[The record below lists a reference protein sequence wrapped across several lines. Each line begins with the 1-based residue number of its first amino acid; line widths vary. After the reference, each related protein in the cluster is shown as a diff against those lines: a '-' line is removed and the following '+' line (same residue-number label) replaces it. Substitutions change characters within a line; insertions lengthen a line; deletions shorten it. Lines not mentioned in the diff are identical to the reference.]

1 MSPTTTTVMD
11 TFRQAAAKAG
21 LALPERVELG
31 RIVRFP
37 GVGKSNGNTSGWA
50 WLSDDGQGGAYGD
63 WASGLSATW
72 HAGHDHAMTTTERA
86 AHKRRVAEL
95 RHIREKE
102 ERLQHADA
110 AQRAQQLWDG
120 AKPALAD
127 HPYLQK
133 KQVGVH
139 GLRVDGKNRLLIPL
153 YDASGALCSIEF
165 IDDASGK
172 LFLLGGRVAGCFH
185 LIGTLT
191 DVLALT
197 EGFATGASIHE
208 ATGYPVAVAFSAGNL
223 LPVAQALR
231 AKHPTV
237 KIIIAGD
244 NDIRDDETPNTGR
257 DAATAAAKAVD
268 GLVAIPEI
276 DGKKCDFN
284 DLHQQMGAEAVARA
298 IAEATQPPASPSIDP
313 ADRVTYRQ
321 VSDIQAKPINW
332 LWQGRFARGKVSMI
346 AGNPGLGKSQITAS
360 MAAIVTTGGQW
371 PVDRTTCEL
380 GNVVILSAEDDAA
393 DTLRPR
399 LEAAGADLDRCF
411 VLDAIVEGCL
421 ADGGELHRSFNLQTD
436 LARLGAMLDEIG
448 GAALIVIDPITAY
461 LGGADSHKNA
471 EIRALLSPL
480 SDLAGQHG
488 AAVVCISH
496 LNKNAGGEALLR
508 VTGSLAFV
516 AAARAAFVVVKDPD
530 NDTRR
535 LFPPLKNNIGNDTS
549 GVAFTV
555 QSAQIESPA
564 GPIATSRVVW
574 EGEAVTISADSA
586 MSQPLDQEERGEADE
601 AKEFLRGLLAD
612 GPVPSKQIRA
622 DAEGAGHAWRTV
634 QRAQKALGIVALK
647 KGMKE
652 GWTWRLPR
660 PSQPEECQ
668 ETPKNSTQRDWRP
681 SHSSG
686 SVGGLRGDEPLQLEV
701 EI

>member
-313 ADRVTYRQ
+313 ADRVTYRR

-535 LFPPLKNNIGNDTS
+535 LFLPLKNNIGNDTS